1 MPEGE
6 GEAAGPEG
14 DGSGSGI
21 GRIALPVSEGER
33 RAAVAQLWEVAAR
46 SPEFAREVLAWA
58 REAQWLAP
66 RAVPAVAHGASRP
79 QMLLPASG
87 TFTDRT
93 TVLDEITR
101 FVDGAC
107 RTEGAPAVVFLSG
120 PGGIGKSA
128 TATHCAHQLKG
139 RYPDGQLYANLA
151 GASGANALRPTDV
164 LVRFLDR
171 LGVAPERMPA
181 DEERQSELYRDC
193 LADRRML
200 VVLDNASSEAQ
211 VEPLLPA
218 SSGCLVIVTSRLR
231 LGRLAAERGAL
242 ARTLPPLS
250 PADSVRL
257 LTRIVG
263 DARVAGREAGALA
276 VAEHCAGIPLALCA
290 TGSQLAE
297 REHLTWESMVRRL
310 TGSGSGSG
318 SGLGLGPGPGSESG
332 SGSAVSADRHEGE
345 VGWVREPE
353 ERTPR
358 DVVRRAYDIGY
369 QGLRPPAARLYRLAA
384 VWAWPSLSVGMAAK
398 AVGVEEDE
406 ARLLLEE
413 LARVHL
419 LEEID
424 EERYRYH
431 DLVREHARQLAA
443 AEDRHTDLANAVR
456 RIVGWLLRRAAAA
469 DFRVLPQRW
478 RLGRAYRELNGPT
491 ENGPTE
497 SGPEDGRAALA
508 ELRRE
513 RENLAAAVR
522 AADHYGFDELVWQLC
537 EAMWGLHLRLGFHEQ
552 WIETHLL
559 GVEAARRQA
568 AEFGDPR
575 AEGRMLVQLAF
586 AYMGARRAEAAG
598 EALGQ
603 AVAAEER
610 ARHHRGQASAVEAL
624 GLLRLKMWDWDG
636 AEPCFEEAR
645 RVLGRIGPGEEG
657 AQDVP
662 RALALLEHHIGRAQR
677 GQRRHADAVRRLH
690 GALARFRA
698 LDGGDLYNEGRV
710 YMSLGE
716 THLDAGEYELA
727 QVCLDQAIAT
737 MRSVGA
743 ELQHADAA
751 ELRARCAGGL
761 GDPAGAT
768 ADLRTAA
775 GLYEKAGDYVSL
787 ARVRDRLGGSAPE
800 AGTDAGADVGAG
812 DGEGAGEGE
821 GGGEGEGVGE
831 GS

>member
-1 MPEGE
+1 ME
-6 GEAAGPEG
+6 
-14 DGSGSGI
+14 I

-79 QMLLPASG
+79 QMLLPTSR
-87 TFTDRT
+87 TFTDREP
-93 TVLDEITR
+93 VLDEITR
-101 FVDGAC
+101 FVDEEC

-128 TATHCAHQLKG
+128 TATHCAHQLKV

-151 GASGANALRPTDV
+151 GASGANAARPTDV
-164 LVRFLDR
+164 LVRFLER

-181 DEERQSELYRDC
+181 DEERQSGLYRDC

-200 VVLDNASSEAQ
+200 VVLDNASSESQ

-276 VAEHCAGIPLALCA
+276 VAEHCAGLPLALCA

-297 REHLTWESMVRRL
+297 REHLTWELMARQL
-310 TGSGSGSG
+310 TESESAFE
-318 SGLGLGPGPGSESG
+318 SESG
-332 SGSAVSADRHEGE
+332 SAADRHDVDRRQREA
-345 VGWVREPE
+345 GWVREPE
-353 ERTPR
+353 ERAPR
-358 DVVRRAYDIGY
+358 DVVRRVYDVSY
-369 QGLRPPAARLYRLAA
+369 QGLRPPTARLYRLAS
-384 VWAWPSLSVGMAAK
+384 VWAWPSLTVGMAAR
-398 AVGVEEDE
+398 AVGVGEDE
-406 ARLLLEE
+406 ARVLLEE

-424 EERYRYH
+424 EERYRFH
-431 DLVREHARQLAA
+431 DLVREHARQLAT
-443 AEDRHTDLANAVR
+443 AEDRHRDQADAVR
-456 RIVGWLLRRAAAA
+456 RIVGRLLRQAAEA
-469 DFRVLPQRW
+469 DFRVMPQRW
-478 RLGRAYRELNGPT
+478 RLGPAYRELNGPRDS
-491 ENGPTE
+491 GPTVGGSTG

-522 AADHYGFDELVWQLC
+522 AADHYGFDALVWQLC

-559 GVEAARRQA
+559 GVEAARRHA

-586 AYMGARRAEAAG
+586 AYMGARRADAAR
-598 EALGQ
+598 EALEQ
-603 AVAAEER
+603 AGAAEER

-657 AQDVP
+657 AGDVP

-677 GQRRHADAVRRLH
+677 GQGRYADAVRRLH

-716 THLDAGEYELA
+716 THLDDGEYELA

-737 MRSVGA
+737 MGSVGA

-751 ELRARCAGGL
+751 ELRARCAEGL
-761 GDPAGAT
+761 GDSGGAT
-768 ADLRTAA
+768 AALRTAA
-775 GLYEKAGDYVSL
+775 ELYEKAGDHVSL
-787 ARVRDRLGGSAPE
+787 ARVRDRLGESE
-800 AGTDAGADVGAG
+800 
-812 DGEGAGEGE
+812 
-821 GGGEGEGVGE
+821 
-831 GS
+831 